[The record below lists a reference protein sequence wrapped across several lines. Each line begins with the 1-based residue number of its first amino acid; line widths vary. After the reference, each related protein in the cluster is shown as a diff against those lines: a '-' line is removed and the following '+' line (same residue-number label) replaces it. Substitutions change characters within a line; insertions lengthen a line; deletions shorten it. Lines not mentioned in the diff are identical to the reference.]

1 MTDAPSILGLQRTT
15 LRQQA
20 VEALRR
26 AITTGELEPG
36 SHVSEIEM
44 AGRLGISRGTLREA
58 MRTLQI
64 EGLLTA
70 GTRGRLMVRHMS
82 ERELRDLFQ
91 VRAALEALAAA
102 TLAQRP
108 DCGAVAEQL
117 ETLAR
122 RMTMPDASLGERM
135 RPTSTSTSACAASP
149 VTRRSSR
156 HGRLW
161 KGQSRC
167 RSRSP
172 DSIAPSRTWM
182 PSVTSQSCAPSP
194 LANPTRLRP
203 PFEPTWTPPPRSS
216 SARATGVRARRRPR
230 LGSGRRRLS
239 LARGPNPQRRC
250 EDYRPGITDAPSGR
264 ARRRSPSRD
273 RSIAR

>member
-108 DCGAVAEQL
+108 DCGAIAEQL

-135 RPTSTSTSACAASP
+135 RADLDFHLGMCRLTGNETLVQAWSALEGSIEMSITHSGLDRALKNMDAE
-149 VTRRSSR
+149 R
-156 HGRLW
+156 H
-161 KGQSRC
+161 
-167 RSRSP
+167 
-172 DSIAPSRTWM
+172 
-182 PSVTSQSCAPSP
+182 
-194 LANPTRLRP
+194 LAI
-203 PFEPTWTPPPRSS
+203 
-216 SARATGVRARRRPR
+216 VRAIAAGEPHEAAATVR
-230 LGSGRRRLS
+230 
-239 LARGPNPQRRC
+239 AHM
-250 EDYRPGITDAPSGR
+250 DAAAEVLIR
-264 ARRRSPSRD
+264 
-273 RSIAR
+273 